1 MKRLACRCGEPVYF
15 DNHTCMNCG
24 RRLAFDPETLVMQAE
39 TEPGDGL
46 PFCANRDA
54 ASRCNWLAPSD
65 GALCASCATSEIIP
79 VLSKA
84 ENQDRWRKL
93 ERAKRRLLY
102 DLLRVGLPVD
112 ANRLR
117 FVFKEDRRTNPDVH
131 EEHVNI
137 GHVEGVIT
145 INAAE
150 ADEVYREEMRVL
162 MNEPYRTLLGH
173 FRHEAGHY
181 YFDMI
186 LDGAGLNEA
195 RVLFGDERAGYDDA
209 LQRYYNDGPRPD
221 WEGEFVSAYASA
233 HPAEDWA
240 ETWAHYLH
248 ILAVLEAATANGL
261 LAAPLRE
268 DWQGEFVEFMIAIN
282 EVMRSLG
289 LADAYPFIITPAVAG
304 KIRFVHDAVSRFTN
318 RRAGPL
324 SASG

>member
-1 MKRLACRCGEPVYF
+1 MKRLACRCGQPVYF

-24 RRLAFDPETLVMQAE
+24 RRLAFDPATLSMQSEA
-39 TEPGDGL
+39 EPGSGL
-46 PFCANRDA
+46 SFCANRDA
-54 ASRCNWLAPSD
+54 ASHCNWLAAIE
-65 GALCASCATSEIIP
+65 GAMCSSCAASEIIP
-79 VLSKA
+79 ALSKA

-102 DLLRVGLPVD
+102 DLLKLGLPVD

-181 YFDMI
+181 YFDLI
-186 LDGAGLNEA
+186 LDGDGLADA
-195 RVLFGDERAGYDDA
+195 RALFGDERSGYDDA
-209 LQRYYNDGPRPD
+209 LQSYYRDGPRPG
-221 WEGEFVSAYASA
+221 WETDFISAYASA

-248 ILAVLEAATANGL
+248 ILAVLETALANGL
-261 LAAPLRE
+261 LTEPAGD
-268 DWQGEFVEFMIAIN
+268 DWQGEFVDLMIAVN
-282 EVMRSLG
+282 EVVRALG
-289 LADAYPFIITPAVAG
+289 LADAYPFIINPAVAA
-304 KIRFVHDAVSRFTN
+304 KIRFVHEAVLQFTN
-318 RRAGPL
+318 RPAGL
-324 SASG
+324 VSAAG